1 MTLVRWNSPKHFPA
15 FSNLFENFFG
25 NEALANYEQNWGFS
39 TPSVNV
45 KEAEDKFTI
54 EVAAPG
60 LNKENFKLHLENE
73 VLTIAAEV
81 KKEQE
86 NKEENFTRREFSY
99 GSFKRSFTLPKSV
112 DTEKIE
118 ANYENGILNI
128 NLPKKEEA
136 KPKAA
141 KQITI
146 S

>member
-15 FSNLFENFFG
+15 FSTLFENFFA
-25 NEALANYEQNWGFS
+25 NEGLANYEQNGGFS

-45 KEAEDKFTI
+45 KEAEDKFSI

-60 LNKENFKLHLENE
+60 LNKENFKLHLEND

-86 NKEENFTRREFSY
+86 SKEENFTRREFSY
-99 GSFKRSFTLPKSV
+99 GSFKRSFTLPKSIN
-112 DTEKIE
+112 TEQIV

-128 NLPKKEEA
+128 QLPKKEEA
-136 KPKAA
+136 KPKTA
-141 KQITI
+141 KEIEI
-146 S
+146 N